1 MSEEQFLETV
11 SKLENEI
18 CNLKNELEDCQEQ
31 NFELRSQINMLEWRI
46 EGLEK

>member
-1 MSEEQFLETV
+1 MTEEQFLEIT

-31 NFELRSQINMLEWRI
+31 NFDLRTQINMLQWRI
-46 EGLEK
+46 DSLEK

>member
-1 MSEEQFLETV
+1 MTEEQFLEII

-18 CNLKNELEDCQEQ
+18 CNLENELEDCQEQ